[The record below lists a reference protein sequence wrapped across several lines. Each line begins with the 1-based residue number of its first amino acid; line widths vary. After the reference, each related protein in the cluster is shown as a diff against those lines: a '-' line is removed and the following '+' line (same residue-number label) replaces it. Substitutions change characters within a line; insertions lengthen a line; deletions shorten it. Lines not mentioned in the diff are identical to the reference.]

1 MKNYSIINC
10 SKYYIIWRLVISH
23 PTDLPASSTKAQ
35 LQTQH
40 KKTLSELERYKILV
54 ESVQDYAIFFMDPQG
69 YIQTWNKGAEKNK
82 GYTHEEIIG
91 KHFSIFYS
99 DQDNADQKPARV
111 LEIAKKVGR
120 GEDEDWRYRKDGSK
134 FWANVVITALY
145 DEDNNLPGFAKVTR
159 NLTERKV
166 NEDSLRS
173 ANSLLQEQQK
183 ELRSLNESKD
193 EFISLASHQLR
204 TPATAIKQ
212 LLGLILEGFEGD
224 VPQNIRA
231 LLEKTYESNER
242 QIAIVNSL
250 LKVAQVDSGKVI
262 LRKSALDIN
271 EVARSL
277 VRQYTGMIEEKNQS
291 ISLELQDNPV
301 IGYIDEHYYRMA
313 LENILDNA
321 SKYMESGGCIT
332 ITSKTVDD
340 QAVLSITDSGVGISP
355 ENVDSLFV
363 KFNRIP
369 NDLTHRVAG
378 SGLGLYWVDKVID
391 LHQGTIKVQSEL
403 NKGTTFSVSVPRGL
417 HNA

>member
-1 MKNYSIINC
+1 MP
-10 SKYYIIWRLVISH
+10 RV
-23 PTDLPASSTKAQ
+23 AGA
-35 LQTQH
+35 LQTEH

-54 ESVQDYAIFFMDPQG
+54 ENVQDYAIFFMDPGG

-82 GYTHEEIIG
+82 GYTHKDIIG

-99 DQDNADQKPARV
+99 DQDNADKKPERE

-120 GEDEDWRYRKDGSK
+120 VEDEDWRYRKDGSK

-145 DEDNNLPGFAKVTR
+145 DEQNNLQGFAKVTR

-183 ELRSLNESKD
+183 ELQRLNESKD

-212 LLGLILEGFEGD
+212 LLGLMLEGFEGEL
-224 VPQNIRA
+224 PQNIRS

-242 QIAIVNSL
+242 QISIVNSL
-250 LKVAQVDSGKVI
+250 LKVAQVDSGKVV
-262 LRKSALDIN
+262 LRKKSLDLN
-271 EVARSL
+271 EIVRSL
-277 VRQYTGMIEEKNQS
+277 IKQYTGIIKLKEQV
-291 ISLELQDNPV
+291 ISVNLQADPLF
-301 IGYIDEHYYRMA
+301 GYIDEQYYRMA

-321 SKYMESGGCIT
+321 SKYTENGGSIT
-332 ITSKTVDD
+332 ISSKMVGEY
-340 QAVLSITDSGVGISP
+340 AVISIADSGVGISP
-355 ENVDSLFV
+355 ENISSLFG

-369 NDLTHRVAG
+369 NDLTYKVAG
-378 SGLGLYWVDKVID
+378 SGLGLYWAEKIID
-391 LHQGTIKVQSEL
+391 LHQGAIEVDSEL
-403 NKGTTFSVSVPRGL
+403 KKGTTFSVSVPKGIQ
-417 HNA
+417 NA

>member
-1 MKNYSIINC
+1 M
-10 SKYYIIWRLVISH
+10 
-23 PTDLPASSTKAQ
+23 TDITDRPAPHTKVA
-35 LQTQH
+35 LQTEH
-40 KKTLSELERYKILV
+40 KRTLTELERYKILV
-54 ESVQDYAIFFMDPQG
+54 ENVQDYAIFFMDPEG

-82 GYTHEEIIG
+82 GYTHKEIIG

-99 DQDNADQKPARV
+99 DQDNADKKPERE

-120 GEDEDWRYRKDGSK
+120 VEDEDWRYRKDGSK

-145 DEDNNLPGFAKVTR
+145 DEDQNLQGFAKVTR

-183 ELRSLNESKD
+183 ELQRLNESKD

-224 VPQNIRA
+224 VPQNIRR

-242 QIAIVNSL
+242 QIGIVNGL
-250 LKVAQVDSGKVI
+250 LKVAQIDSGKVI
-262 LRKSALDIN
+262 LRKRSYDVN
-271 EVARSL
+271 DVVHSL
-277 VRQYTGMIEEKNQS
+277 VKQYSGIIEEKSQT
-291 ISLELQDNPV
+291 ISVEIHDEPLF
-301 IGYIDEHYYRMA
+301 GYIDEQYYRMA
-313 LENILDNA
+313 LENLLDNA
-321 SKYMESGGCIT
+321 SKYTENGGTIT
-332 ITSKTVDD
+332 ITSKAVDD
-340 QAVLSITDSGVGISP
+340 TVVVGITDTGVGISP
-355 ENVDSLFV
+355 ENIHSLFM

-369 NDLTHRVAG
+369 NDLSHKVAG

-391 LHQGTIKVQSEL
+391 LHQGKITVDSKLHE
-403 NKGTTFSVSVPRGL
+403 GTTFSVCVPKGM
-417 HNA
+417 

>member
-1 MKNYSIINC
+1 VP
-10 SKYYIIWRLVISH
+10 RV
-23 PTDLPASSTKAQ
+23 AGA
-35 LQTQH
+35 LQTEH

-54 ESVQDYAIFFMDPQG
+54 ENVQDYAIFFMDPGG

-82 GYTHEEIIG
+82 GYTHKDIIG

-99 DQDNADQKPARV
+99 DQDNADKKPERE

-120 GEDEDWRYRKDGSK
+120 VEDEDWRYRKDGSK

-145 DEDNNLPGFAKVTR
+145 DEQNNLQGFAKVTR

-183 ELRSLNESKD
+183 ELQRLNESKD

-212 LLGLILEGFEGD
+212 LLGLMLEGFEGEL
-224 VPQNIRA
+224 PQNIRS

-242 QIAIVNSL
+242 QISIVNSL
-250 LKVAQVDSGKVI
+250 LKVAQVDSGKVV
-262 LRKSALDIN
+262 LRKKSLDLN
-271 EVARSL
+271 EIVRSL
-277 VRQYTGMIEEKNQS
+277 IKQYTGIIKLKEQVISVNLQEEP
-291 ISLELQDNPV
+291 LF
-301 IGYIDEHYYRMA
+301 GYIDEQYYRMA

-321 SKYMESGGCIT
+321 SKYTESGGSIT
-332 ITSKTVDD
+332 ISSKMVGEY
-340 QAVLSITDSGVGISP
+340 AVISIADSGVGISP
-355 ENVDSLFV
+355 ENISSLFE

-369 NDLTHRVAG
+369 NDLTYKVAG
-378 SGLGLYWVDKVID
+378 SGLGLYWAEKIID
-391 LHQGTIKVQSEL
+391 LHQGAIEVDSEL
-403 NKGTTFSVSVPRGL
+403 KKGTTFSVSVPRGMQ
-417 HNA
+417 NA

>member
-1 MKNYSIINC
+1 MP
-10 SKYYIIWRLVISH
+10 R
-23 PTDLPASSTKAQ
+23 KAGA
-35 LQTQH
+35 LQTEH

-54 ESVQDYAIFFMDPQG
+54 ENVQDYAIFFMDPGG

-82 GYTHEEIIG
+82 GYTHKDIIG

-99 DQDNADQKPARV
+99 DQDNADKKPERE

-120 GEDEDWRYRKDGSK
+120 VEDEDWRYRKDGSK

-145 DEDNNLPGFAKVTR
+145 DEQNNLQGFAKVTR

-183 ELRSLNESKD
+183 ELQRLNESKD

-212 LLGLILEGFEGD
+212 LLGLMLEGFEGEL
-224 VPQNIRA
+224 PQNIRS

-242 QIAIVNSL
+242 QISIVNSL
-250 LKVAQVDSGKVI
+250 LKVAQVDSGKVV
-262 LRKSALDIN
+262 LRKKSLDLN
-271 EVARSL
+271 EIVRSL
-277 VRQYTGMIEEKNQS
+277 IKQYTGIIKLKEQV
-291 ISLELQDNPV
+291 ISVNLQAEPLF
-301 IGYIDEHYYRMA
+301 GYIDEQYYRMA

-321 SKYMESGGCIT
+321 SKYTENGGSIT
-332 ITSKTVDD
+332 ISSKMVGEY
-340 QAVLSITDSGVGISP
+340 AVISIADSGVGISP
-355 ENVDSLFV
+355 ENISSLFG

-369 NDLTHRVAG
+369 NDLTYKVAG
-378 SGLGLYWVDKVID
+378 SGLGLYWAEKIID
-391 LHQGTIKVQSEL
+391 LHQGAIEVDSEL
-403 NKGTTFSVSVPRGL
+403 KKGTTFSVSVPRGMQ
-417 HNA
+417 NA

>member
-1 MKNYSIINC
+1 M
-10 SKYYIIWRLVISH
+10 
-23 PTDLPASSTKAQ
+23 
-35 LQTQH
+35 
-40 KKTLSELERYKILV
+40 LV
-54 ESVQDYAIFFMDPQG
+54 ENVQDYAIFFMDPGG

-82 GYTHEEIIG
+82 GYTHDEIIG

-99 DQDNADQKPARV
+99 EQDNLDKKPERE

-120 GEDEDWRYRKDGSK
+120 VEDEDWRYRKDGSR

-145 DEDNNLPGFAKVTR
+145 DDQNNLQGFAKVTR

-183 ELRSLNESKD
+183 ELQRLNESKD

-212 LLGLILEGFEGD
+212 LLGLILEGFEGE
-224 VPQNIRA
+224 VPPHIRR

-242 QIAIVNSL
+242 QITIVNSL

-262 LRKSALDIN
+262 LRKKVVDLN
-271 EVARSL
+271 EIVMSL
-277 VRQYTGMIEEKNQS
+277 VKQYTGIIAEKDQS
-291 ISLELQDNPV
+291 ISLQLQKTPV
-301 IGYIDEHYYRMA
+301 LGYVDEHYYRMA

-321 SKYMESGGCIT
+321 SKYTDSGGNIT
-332 ITSKTVDD
+332 IASETVNEY
-340 QAVLSITDSGVGISP
+340 AIISITDSGVGISP
-355 ENVDSLFV
+355 ENINSLFM

-369 NDLTHRVAG
+369 NDLSHKVAG
-378 SGLGLYWVDKVID
+378 SGLGLYWAEKVID
-391 LHQGTIKVQSEL
+391 LHQGAIEVRSEL
-403 NKGTTFSVSVPRGL
+403 EKGTTFSISVPKGIG
-417 HNA
+417 NA

>member
-1 MKNYSIINC
+1 MP
-10 SKYYIIWRLVISH
+10 R
-23 PTDLPASSTKAQ
+23 KAGA
-35 LQTQH
+35 LQTEH

-54 ESVQDYAIFFMDPQG
+54 ENVQDYAIFFMDPGG

-82 GYTHEEIIG
+82 GYTHKDIIG

-99 DQDNADQKPARV
+99 DQDNADKKPEQE

-120 GEDEDWRYRKDGSK
+120 VEDEDWRYRKDGSK

-145 DEDNNLPGFAKVTR
+145 DEQNNLQGFAKVTR

-183 ELRSLNESKD
+183 ELQRLNESKD

-212 LLGLILEGFEGD
+212 LLGLMLEGFEGEL
-224 VPQNIRA
+224 PQNIRS

-242 QIAIVNSL
+242 QISIVNSL
-250 LKVAQVDSGKVI
+250 LKVAQVDSGKVV
-262 LRKSALDIN
+262 LRKKSLDLN
-271 EVARSL
+271 EIVRSL
-277 VRQYTGMIEEKNQS
+277 IKQYTGIIKLKEQV
-291 ISLELQDNPV
+291 ISVNLQAEPLF
-301 IGYIDEHYYRMA
+301 GYIDEQYYRMA

-321 SKYMESGGCIT
+321 SKYTENGGNIT
-332 ITSKTVDD
+332 ISSKMVGDH
-340 QAVLSITDSGVGISP
+340 AVISIADSGVGISP
-355 ENVDSLFV
+355 ENISSLFA

-369 NDLTHRVAG
+369 NDLTYKVAG
-378 SGLGLYWVDKVID
+378 SGLGLYWAEKIID
-391 LHQGTIKVQSEL
+391 LHQGAIEVDSEL
-403 NKGTTFSVSVPRGL
+403 KKGTTFSVSVPRGIQ
-417 HNA
+417 NA